1 VLDIREKRF
10 CFKKEECEE
19 KKERKSS
26 HEMIGQNTQKFEIQL
41 NILAW
46 ENVWKVCSQFPR
58 SLKLA
63 RIKEKRKPKR
73 KGV

>member
-1 VLDIREKRF
+1 
-10 CFKKEECEE
+10 
-19 KKERKSS
+19 
-26 HEMIGQNTQKFEIQL
+26 MIGQNTQKFEIQL

-46 ENVWKVCSQFPR
+46 ENVWRVWSHFPR